1 MRDDLKALLHLQSLD
16 VQARDLRRRKEEREG
31 VIAALQEEIREEEKA
46 AAEERARVLKERS
59 KIKEI
64 DLQIDDKK
72 GKIAKYEQQLVQIK
86 NNKEYQALLHEI
98 EGLKADIRMLEDK
111 DLEVMEEEE
120 KEAQRL
126 EEEKLKIRK
135 SQERLDSAEAAA
147 REEFRRIEA
156 ELAAV
161 AESRKG
167 VEAILD
173 GDLHNKYDRIFRN
186 KPRLAVVAVVK
197 GSCQGC
203 NMQLTP
209 QILNDLQKD
218 ERILYCENCGRL
230 IYLPESE

>member
-1 MRDDLKALLHLQSLD
+1 MRDDLKVLLHLQSLD
-16 VQARDLRRRKEEREG
+16 VKTRDLRRGKEEREG
-31 VIAALQEEIREEEKA
+31 ELAALREEIREEEKA
-46 AAEERARVLKERS
+46 AAEERERVKKERS

-64 DLQIDDKK
+64 DLQIDDRK
-72 GKIAKYEQQLVQIK
+72 GRIAKYEQQLVQIK

-126 EEEKLKIRK
+126 EEEKLKIGK
-135 SQERLDSAEAAA
+135 SRERLDSAEAAA

-156 ELAAV
+156 DLAAV

-173 GDLHNKYDRIFRN
+173 GDLHDKYDRIFRN

-203 NMQLTP
+203 NMRLTP

-230 IYLPESE
+230 IYLPES